1 MAKHRY
7 DEVMEEIFMIFQ
19 NAGLKPKKVPCVADE
34 GKEVPA
40 IALLHYL
47 ITYEDG
53 MYIFEDILRG
63 DMFFAPESRLV
74 SVKGAPLMDGARVV
88 IRTRDAICIKDYKF
102 MEGL

>member
-7 DEVMEEIFMIFQ
+7 DEVMEEIFRIFQ
-19 NAGLKPKKVPCVADE
+19 EAGLKPKKAHYISDGGKKVPVI
-34 GKEVPA
+34 V
-40 IALLHYL
+40 LLHYL

-74 SVKGAPLMDGARVV
+74 SVKGAPLMDGARLV

>member
-7 DEVMEEIFMIFQ
+7 DEVMEDIFRIFQ
-19 NAGLKPKKVPCVADE
+19 EAGLKPEKAHYISDGGKKVPV
-34 GKEVPA
+34 

-53 MYIFEDILRG
+53 MYVFEDILRG

-74 SVKGAPLMDGARVV
+74 SVTGAPLMDGARVV

>member
-7 DEVMEEIFMIFQ
+7 DEVMEDIFRIFQ
-19 NAGLKPKKVPCVADE
+19 EAGLKPEKAHYISDGGKK
-34 GKEVPA
+34 VPA

-53 MYIFEDILRG
+53 MYVFEDILRG

-74 SVKGAPLMDGARVV
+74 SVTGAPLMDGARVV
-88 IRTRDAICIKDYKF
+88 IRTRDAIYIKDYKF